1 VAAISYYVV
10 GLIGYTAKG
19 AKVLGV
25 AVNPELLMGVMVP
38 VVAVGM
44 WLGLR
49 SMHKRLHHA

>member
-1 VAAISYYVV
+1 
-10 GLIGYTAKG
+10 
-19 AKVLGV
+19 VLGV